1 MNSRSVLFLS
11 QWFPPEHAPMG
22 YMLKELAENLAAQG
36 WDVEVVTGFPN
47 HPSGKV
53 QAPYIKQRI
62 LRETLGPVRVTRL
75 WLYTSETRSFL
86 SRALNFLSFVASSFL
101 YLLTCKKPGLVFA
114 VLQPLPLGATLTLLA
129 KLRGFKLIF
138 NVQDLHPDVLVDLG
152 LIKSKPVIKALK
164 WIERTAYRRAD
175 GLAVICQGFKNHVAQ
190 HGAQGAIEIIPNWID
205 IDEIKPQPEKGQLI
219 RDMANIPAGAPVV
232 LYAGTIGHVSGAQV
246 VMQAAKLAL
255 AATASNCE
263 DQGSPGNGAS
273 SFDTDAGAPQPARM
287 SDPWE
292 TLRLLA
298 DPTRSRILHLL
309 HRGELAVGELQEI
322 LGLPQS
328 RISTHLALLRK
339 AQLVNDR
346 RDGKKSF
353 YSLARDLPVSIV
365 GIVDA
370 ALAAS
375 ARESKSAADQRS
387 LQRIIEKRRQKAEQH
402 FNLVADRLGRN
413 YCPGRSWEAIGQMLF
428 LLTPRVRIADLG
440 AGDGNAQN
448 MAMFAEAMGISPS
461 ESDVRA
467 PAQSE
472 PQTHR
477 TFARGGG

>member
-1 MNSRSVLFLS
+1 
-11 QWFPPEHAPMG
+11 
-22 YMLKELAENLAAQG
+22 
-36 WDVEVVTGFPN
+36 
-47 HPSGKV
+47 
-53 QAPYIKQRI
+53 
-62 LRETLGPVRVTRL
+62 
-75 WLYTSETRSFL
+75 
-86 SRALNFLSFVASSFL
+86 
-101 YLLTCKKPGLVFA
+101 
-114 VLQPLPLGATLTLLA
+114 
-129 KLRGFKLIF
+129 
-138 NVQDLHPDVLVDLG
+138 
-152 LIKSKPVIKALK
+152 
-164 WIERTAYRRAD
+164 
-175 GLAVICQGFKNHVAQ
+175 
-190 HGAQGAIEIIPNWID
+190 
-205 IDEIKPQPEKGQLI
+205 
-219 RDMANIPAGAPVV
+219 
-232 LYAGTIGHVSGAQV
+232 
-246 VMQAAKLAL
+246 
-255 AATASNCE
+255 
-263 DQGSPGNGAS
+263 
-273 SFDTDAGAPQPARM
+273 M

-298 DPTRSRILHLL
+298 DPTRSRMLHLL

-353 YSLARDLPVSIV
+353 YSLARDLPGSVA

-440 AGDGNAQN
+440 AGDGTLSRLLARQAESVHCVDNSPRMVQVGRALAKKEHLRNLTYILGNIEKVPLPDRSIDLALLSQALHHAEN
-448 MAMFAEAMGISPS
+448 PRQALAEAFRILKPGGRLLIL
-461 ESDVRA
+461 DLRA
-467 PAQSE
+467 HRFEKARELYADRWLGFKENELHDWIEEAGFSQSE
-472 PQTHR
+472 VRVVAKETKEPCFETILA
-477 TFARGGG
+477 TGMKPAA